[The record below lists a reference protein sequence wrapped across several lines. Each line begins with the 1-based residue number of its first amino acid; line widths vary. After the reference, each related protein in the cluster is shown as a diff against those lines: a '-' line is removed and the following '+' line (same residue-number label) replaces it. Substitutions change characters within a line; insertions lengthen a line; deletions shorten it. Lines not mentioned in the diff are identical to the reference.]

1 MRIPVA
7 CSEEDPWDLW
17 DPCETSLS
25 ESHCFAHISHGIL
38 WIIKDKC
45 LILHTDLTDLTDF
58 TPSEFFPLR
67 DQMRIPVACSEE
79 DPWDLWDPC
88 ETSLS
93 ESHCFA
99 HISHGIL
106 WIIKDKCLILHTD
119 LTDLTD
125 FPFRWM

>member
-1 MRIPVA
+1 
-7 CSEEDPWDLW
+7 
-17 DPCETSLS
+17 
-25 ESHCFAHISHGIL
+25 
-38 WIIKDKC
+38 
-45 LILHTDLTDLTDF
+45 
-58 TPSEFFPLR
+58 
-67 DQMRIPVACSEE
+67 MRIPVACSEE

>member
-1 MRIPVA
+1 MYHDQI
-7 CSEEDPWDLW
+7 DF
-17 DPCETSLS
+17 SLIL
-25 ESHCFAHISHGIL
+25 HWIL